1 MHHTALPVGM
11 QITADPQKAGVVISD
26 GVAAE
31 AAGPAI
37 TPNERTIAVTAQIF
51 VILVDIVILLLG

>member
-1 MHHTALPVGM
+1 MT
-11 QITADPQKAGVVISD
+11 TDPQAGVAMSD

-37 TPNERTIAVTAQIF
+37 TPNERTIAVAAQIF
-51 VILVDIVILLLG
+51 VILVDIVILQLG